1 MKTNPMIEF
10 NAILAT
16 IFTLIHGKT
25 VRNVKHAVA
34 AFQDAIWYAP
44 NPKQTDTM
52 NTQALTVPEH
62 VDSTPVFFWTYQD
75 HEDVLDSNPTLS
87 IDEYLET
94 MEQYLDNF
102 SMAQLENFFYAE
114 PEDLN

>member
-1 MKTNPMIEF
+1 
-10 NAILAT
+10 
-16 IFTLIHGKT
+16 
-25 VRNVKHAVA
+25 
-34 AFQDAIWYAP
+34 
-44 NPKQTDTM
+44 M

-75 HEDVLDSNPTLS
+75 HEEVLDSNPTLS
-87 IDEYLET
+87 IDEYLEI
-94 MEQYLDNF
+94 MEQYLDNFSMAQLENF